1 MKKEK
6 SCGAIII
13 NNKDEILLIKHN
25 VGHWAFPKGHI
36 ENNETDELCALREIK
51 EETNLD
57 VNIITNIKEKTTYS
71 PKEGILKDVIYFV
84 ALPINNDIK
93 LQQEE
98 VNDYLWLPLKDALN
112 KLTYDNDK
120 KIVRLLGG
128 KPEEGKELEFVALSQ
143 YLFDESHSVRDVKAV
158 AIDFEDT
165 LREELGAK
173 KTLDRRS
180 VAMPTRAAAGET
192 PTIEAF
198 TKGFLDICPQYKGNY
213 QDMLAS
219 GGSFMYVEFYS
230 KYGIEKMQT
239 LIADNNEKQLG
250 KFLTFLNKYYLEGD
264 RTVVAVITTIFFGGT
279 FCKDRENYNKIVAPR
294 LEDMT
299 YLKAAAESSIE
310 YAAKN
315 KKLQAALNLQ

>member
-1 MKKEK
+1 MNF
-6 SCGAIII
+6 IY
-13 NNKDEILLIKHN
+13 N
-25 VGHWAFPKGHI
+25 
-36 ENNETDELCALREIK
+36 DELKKQLTPVLEELGFK
-51 EETNLD
+51 EQQD
-57 VNIITNIKEKTTYS
+57 
-71 PKEGILKDVIYFV
+71 GI
-84 ALPINNDIK
+84 
-93 LQQEE
+93 
-98 VNDYLWLPLKDALN
+98 YLSDNFAFKVD
-112 KLTYDNDK
+112 YDNDK

-128 KPEEGKELEFVALSQ
+128 KPEEGKELEFVTLSQ

-198 TKGFLDICPQYKGNY
+198 TKGFLDICPQYKGDY

-219 GGSFMYVEFYS
+219 GGSFIYVEFYS

-294 LEDMT
+294 LKDMT